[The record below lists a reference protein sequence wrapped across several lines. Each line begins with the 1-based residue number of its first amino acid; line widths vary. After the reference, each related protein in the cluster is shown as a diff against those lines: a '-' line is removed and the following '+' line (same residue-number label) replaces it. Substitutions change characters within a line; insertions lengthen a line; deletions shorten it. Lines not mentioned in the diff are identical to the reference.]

1 MVKLLGPT
9 PYSSA
14 PEPPEELLPDPQG
27 NTVDDM
33 KSCITHT
40 NQEYTRIPI
49 VLV

>member
-14 PEPPEELLPDPQG
+14 PEAPELLPDPQG
-27 NTVDDM
+27 NTVHDM
-33 KSCITHT
+33 KSCITH
-40 NQEYTRIPI
+40 NHQEHTRIPI